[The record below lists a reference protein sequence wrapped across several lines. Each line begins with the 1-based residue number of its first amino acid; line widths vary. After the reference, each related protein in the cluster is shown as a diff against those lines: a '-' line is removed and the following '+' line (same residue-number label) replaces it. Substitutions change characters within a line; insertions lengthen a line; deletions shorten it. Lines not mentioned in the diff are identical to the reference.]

1 MGFDAGQYPAVFDAA
16 MRTLDEWRFVPD
28 RIDAA
33 RGVITTYP
41 KRTAG
46 LATPWDREQTGLDD
60 EARDLLHQH
69 EREVRISFDPPETPS
84 SVLVEVAIL
93 RVRRPGWRVETD
105 ALRFSS
111 YSVDPG
117 LRRRGEQPEYREVIG
132 TDPDLEARLAARI
145 RELAGMNT
153 PAPAATVSSIQQ
165 Q

>member
-1 MGFDAGQYPAVFDAA
+1 MGFDAGHYPAVFDAA

-93 RVRRPGWRVETD
+93 RVRR
-105 ALRFSS
+105 
-111 YSVDPG
+111 
-117 LRRRGEQPEYREVIG
+117 RGEQPEYREVIG